1 MIGETHSSRATR
13 GLENLALETECFF
26 LPWAQRLLDD
36 GVASE
41 WLTDASTYNKPLR
54 WWFGFIR
61 EYTQHL
67 N

>member
-1 MIGETHSSRATR
+1 MF
-13 GLENLALETECFF
+13 FF